1 MTCRALAPSRDGR
14 VDGRKAT
21 ADGEKSLPAA
31 AGLRSRT
38 AGYPRSRMNIV
49 VLVKSI
55 PDPNGDAEL
64 GDDLLVK
71 RDGEGTLDPGDEYAV
86 EAALQLAEATA
97 GEVTVVSMGPAGAVS
112 AIRRALSM
120 GAHRAVLVS
129 DDALRGS
136 DVLATARVL
145 AAAARRAAFDVVLT
159 GVESTD
165 GYTGTLP
172 MTVAELLGLPAATFA
187 RKLEVVADGLRV
199 ERQTEAGYDVV
210 ECPLPALV
218 TVTAGAT
225 DPRYPTLKGI
235 MGAKQKPLEQLSLAD
250 LGLSGGELT
259 PTQRVLSV
267 EAAPQKSAGEIIQGD
282 GAASRIA
289 DLLVDAKVI

>member
-1 MTCRALAPSRDGR
+1 MD
-14 VDGRKAT
+14 V
-21 ADGEKSLPAA
+21 
-31 AGLRSRT
+31 
-38 AGYPRSRMNIV
+38 V

-64 GDDLLVK
+64 GDDFLVK

-86 EAALQLAEATA
+86 EAALQLAEAGT

-120 GAHRAVLVS
+120 GAHRAVLIS

-145 AAAARRAAFDVVLT
+145 AAAIGRAPFDLVLT

-172 MTVAELLGLPAATFA
+172 MTVAELLDLPAATFA
-187 RKLEVVADGLRV
+187 RKLDIVGDGLRV

-210 ECPLPALV
+210 ACPLPALV

-250 LGLSGGELT
+250 LNLT
-259 PTQRVLSV
+259 ATDVAPTQRVVAV
-267 EAAPQKSAGEIIQGD
+267 EAAPQKAAGEVIPSE

-289 DLLVDAKVI
+289 DLLADSKVI

>member
-1 MTCRALAPSRDGR
+1 MD
-14 VDGRKAT
+14 V
-21 ADGEKSLPAA
+21 
-31 AGLRSRT
+31 
-38 AGYPRSRMNIV
+38 V

-64 GDDLLVK
+64 GDDFLVK

-86 EAALQLAEATA
+86 EAALQLAEATT

-120 GAHRAVLVS
+120 GADRAVLVS

-145 AAAARRAAFDVVLT
+145 AAAAGRGSFDLVLT

-187 RKLEVVADGLRV
+187 RKLDVVGDGLRV

-250 LGLSGGELT
+250 LGLSAGDLA
-259 PTQRVLSV
+259 PTQRILDV
-267 EAAPQKSAGEIIQGD
+267 ESAPQKSAGEIIQGD

-289 DLLVDAKVI
+289 DLLADAKVI

>member
-1 MTCRALAPSRDGR
+1 
-14 VDGRKAT
+14 
-21 ADGEKSLPAA
+21 
-31 AGLRSRT
+31 
-38 AGYPRSRMNIV
+38 MNIV

-64 GDDLLVK
+64 GDDFLVK

-145 AAAARRAAFDVVLT
+145 AAATGRGPFDLVLT

-172 MTVAELLGLPAATFA
+172 MSVAELLGVPAATFA
-187 RKLEVVADGLRV
+187 RKLEVVGDGLRV

-250 LGLSGGELT
+250 LGLSAGDLA
-259 PTQRVLSV
+259 PTQRILAV
-267 EAAPQKSAGEIIQGD
+267 ESAPQKSAGEVIQGD
-282 GAASRIA
+282 GGIPDRRPPGGREGDLRHVEGVGLRRGRSRRSRA
-289 DLLVDAKVI
+289 VGARDPHEGARSR

>member
-1 MTCRALAPSRDGR
+1 MD
-14 VDGRKAT
+14 V
-21 ADGEKSLPAA
+21 
-31 AGLRSRT
+31 
-38 AGYPRSRMNIV
+38 V

-64 GDDLLVK
+64 GDDFLVK
-71 RDGEGTLDPGDEYAV
+71 REREGTLDPGDEYAV
-86 EAALQLAEATA
+86 EAALQLAGATT

-145 AAAARRAAFDVVLT
+145 AAAIGRAPYDLVLT

-187 RKLEVVADGLRV
+187 RKLDIVGDGLRV

-235 MGAKQKPLEQLSLAD
+235 MGAKQKPLDQLSLAD
-250 LGLSGGELT
+250 LGLFAGDLA

-267 EAAPQKSAGEIIQGD
+267 EAAPQKGTGEVIQGD
-282 GAASRIA
+282 GAVSRIA
-289 DLLVDAKVI
+289 DLLADAKVI

>member
-1 MTCRALAPSRDGR
+1 
-14 VDGRKAT
+14 
-21 ADGEKSLPAA
+21 
-31 AGLRSRT
+31 
-38 AGYPRSRMNIV
+38 MNIV

-64 GDDLLVK
+64 GDDFLVK

-86 EAALQLAEATA
+86 EAALQLAEATT

-145 AAAARRAAFDVVLT
+145 AAAIGRAPFDLVLT

-187 RKLEVVADGLRV
+187 RKL
-199 ERQTEAGYDVV
+199 DVV
-210 ECPLPALV
+210 GDVKGSERRSPSLGNQIAALGVRQRRCEEAVGPLLRELPRVGEDDLDLGVAHLQASKAISDECGGDVLE
-218 TVTAGAT
+218 
-225 DPRYPTLKGI
+225 
-235 MGAKQKPLEQLSLAD
+235 LEQ
-250 LGLSGGELT
+250 
-259 PTQRVLSV
+259 R
-267 EAAPQKSAGEIIQGD
+267 
-282 GAASRIA
+282 
-289 DLLVDAKVI
+289 

>member
-1 MTCRALAPSRDGR
+1 MD
-14 VDGRKAT
+14 V
-21 ADGEKSLPAA
+21 
-31 AGLRSRT
+31 
-38 AGYPRSRMNIV
+38 V

-64 GDDLLVK
+64 GDDFLVK

-86 EAALQLAEATA
+86 EAGLQLAEAA
-97 GEVTVVSMGPAGAVS
+97 EGEVTVMSMGPAGAVS

-129 DDALRGS
+129 DDALRGA

-145 AAAARRAAFDVVLT
+145 AAAIGRASFDLVLT

-172 MTVAELLGLPAATFA
+172 MTIAELLDLPAATFA
-187 RKLEVVADGLRV
+187 RKLDIVEGGIRV
-199 ERQTEAGYDVV
+199 ERQTEGGYDVV
-210 ECPLPALV
+210 QCPLPALV

-250 LGLSGGELT
+250 LNLT
-259 PTQRVLSV
+259 ATDVAPTQRVVAV
-267 EAAPQKSAGEIIQGD
+267 EAAPQKGAGEVIQSD

-289 DLLVDAKVI
+289 DLLADAKVI